1 MSHTKDNQI
10 IRYAYGSGL
19 YGRNDQVILAGT
31 PLLETE
37 HQLFGN
43 ITKSL
48 VELVFHVF
56 EYRHQANHGQFARD
70 LGKSTSL
77 IELLLSLYSK
87 PIISSIL
94 ARADIVR
101 TVDGFKI
108 IELNLGIRL
117 LRCRS
122 SVRVWM
128 LSTARQSRGIL
139 SSSAPVGAPLR
150 EFWLKPWRP
159 VICLGRL
166 IGPNVMVS
174 SKAGSYTCSTV
185 PMACPL
191 LSMKRMRT
199 CHMFSRGIGTGGW
212 AKRWIRTNSWGSA
225 PSIYLPSAS
234 ASVLTVKETARHSGR
249 PPAGY
254 SPA

>member
-108 IELNLGIRL
+108 IELNLGSQIGGMYYASLPRL
-117 LRCRS
+117 AGITQEHDALKGWSAHVMNRLDRNAS
-122 SVRVWM
+122 MVFTDSVAGVAWM
-128 LSTARQSRGIL
+128 SPYCQQLSRELALHTGVDTPLVDCEAFSYRGGGCMRQ
-139 SSSAPVGAPLR
+139 GA
-150 EFWLKPWRP
+150 K
-159 VICLGRL
+159 
-166 IGPNVMVS
+166 
-174 SKAGSYTCSTV
+174 
-185 PMACPL
+185 
-191 LSMKRMRT
+191 
-199 CHMFSRGIGTGGW
+199 
-212 AKRWIRTNSWGSA
+212 
-225 PSIYLPSAS
+225 
-234 ASVLTVKETARHSGR
+234 
-249 PPAGY
+249 
-254 SPA
+254 